1 MSDTIFALSSGPAPA
16 GVAVIRLSGPQAAAA
31 AEAVTGKPV
40 PAPRQAALRAF
51 QDPRSGEVLDHGLV
65 LWFPAPAS
73 FTGEDVVE
81 LQGHGGAASVAAIL
95 SALGSVDGC
104 RLAEAGEFTRRAFAQ
119 GRMDLTEVEGL
130 ADLIAAETE
139 AQRRLALRQASGEG
153 RDRYEEWADRLMR
166 LLALLEATV
175 DFPEDD
181 LPDGLIAETRE
192 GAAALAAEWRRE
204 ITVGAASSAIRDGV
218 RIAIVG
224 APNVGKSSLLNS
236 LAGREAAIVSETAG
250 TTRDVVEVR
259 LDLQGY
265 LVTLSD
271 TAGLRE
277 TEDSIEAEG
286 VKRAQAAVRSAELTL
301 LVSDRAAD
309 FDRPDLWPVELDR
322 TRRVEVLSKTD
333 LSAGNL
339 EGDGETTSPRNSV
352 VPRFPISSKTG
363 AGISQLLAGLGALVS
378 EEYGKAL
385 TAVSVRARHR
395 EALDRAAD
403 ALERSRDEPELAL
416 VGEEVRLALY
426 EIGRI
431 TGRVDVEQILDIVFG
446 EFCIGK

>member
-16 GVAVIRLSGPQAAAA
+16 GVAVIRLSGPQAGD
-31 AEAVTGKPV
+31 AVLALTGT
-40 PAPRQAALRAF
+40 PAPLARQATLRTF
-51 QDPRSGEVLDHGLV
+51 RCPRTGEVLDQGLV
-65 LWFPAPAS
+65 LSFPAPAS
-73 FTGEDVVE
+73 FTGEDVIE
-81 LQGHGGAASVAAIL
+81 LQGHGGAASIAAL
-95 SALGSVDGC
+95 LTALGWIDGC
-104 RLAEAGEFTRRAFAQ
+104 RLAEAGEFTRRAFAN

-130 ADLIAAETE
+130 SDLIAAETE
-139 AQRRLALRQASGEG
+139 AQRRLALHQASGEG
-153 RDRYEEWADRLMR
+153 RDRYQAWTDRLMR

-181 LPDGLIAETRE
+181 LPDGLIEEVRE
-192 GAAALAAEWRRE
+192 EADTLVAEWNRE
-204 ITVGAASSAIRDGV
+204 VDVGAASSAIRDGV

-224 APNVGKSSLLNS
+224 APNVGKSSLLNG

-259 LDLQGY
+259 LDLSGY

-271 TAGLRE
+271 TAGLRD

-286 VKRAQAAVRSAELTL
+286 VKRAQAAVRSADLTL
-301 LVSDRAAD
+301 LVSDRVGD
-309 FDRPDLWPVELDR
+309 FSDPDLWPLDLAA
-322 TRRVEVLSKTD
+322 TRSVEVLSKID
-333 LSAGNL
+333 LAPERD
-339 EGDGETTSPRNSV
+339 EGTPNQGI
-352 VPRFPISSKTG
+352 PRFAISAKTG
-363 AGISQLLAGLGALVS
+363 EGISNLLSGLGRMVE
-378 EEYGKAL
+378 EEYGRAL

-403 ALERSRDEPELAL
+403 ALDRSRHQSELAL
-416 VGEEVRLALY
+416 VGEEVRLALN